1 MTTPKT
7 DDSDLPE
14 PESLKQKLNQ
24 DTARIRWSSLNQYDQ
39 IDAIVQV
46 DAKLDLI
53 EVACE
58 FASDNSSQV
67 KTWLAK
73 SLVTKVSQEKA
84 KLWET
89 QDPELWAVV
98 ISPWILVQDK
108 SAEQS

>member
-1 MTTPKT
+1 MATTVT
-7 DDSDLPE
+7 NASDLAK

-24 DTARIRWSSLNQYDQ
+24 DTARIRWSSLNQFDQ

-53 EVACE
+53 DVACE

-67 KTWLAK
+67 KVWLEK
-73 SLVTKVSQEKA
+73 SLVTKVNHEKA

-89 QDPELWAVV
+89 RDPELWAVV
-98 ISPWILVQDK
+98 VSPWILVQDK
-108 SAEQS
+108 AE